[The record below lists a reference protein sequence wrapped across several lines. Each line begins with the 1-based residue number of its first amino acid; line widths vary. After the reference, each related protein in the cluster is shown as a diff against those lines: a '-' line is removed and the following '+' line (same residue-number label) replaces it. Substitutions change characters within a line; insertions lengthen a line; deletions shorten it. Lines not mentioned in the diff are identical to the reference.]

1 LRAIAEILISSE
13 FAGMK
18 TASGTAGERHILI
31 SIEVILNLVF
41 CRVGRA
47 REGSEWSPLI
57 TSYMQR
63 IRQYASVKEEV
74 YLTEERFSSALDR
87 KTRPG
92 FLILLDSRGK
102 QFSSTQFA
110 DRLRELQET
119 GHQELVFCVGP
130 ADGFSEASR
139 KRANM
144 LLSFGPMTLPHQMA
158 ALVLAEQVY
167 RALTIIAGHPYHSGH

>member
-1 LRAIAEILISSE
+1 MAVKLRYIL
-13 FAGMK
+13 FF
-18 TASGTAGERHILI
+18 
-31 SIEVILNLVF
+31 IEVVLNLVF
-41 CRVGRA
+41 CRIGRA

-57 TSYMQR
+57 GSYVKR

-74 YLTEERFSSALDR
+74 YLTEERFLSALDK

-92 FLILLDSRGK
+92 LLILLDQRGK

-110 DRLRELQET
+110 ERLRELQET
-119 GHQELVFCVGP
+119 VQQELVFCIGP
-130 ADGFSEASR
+130 ADGFSETSR
-139 KRANM
+139 RRANM

>member
-1 LRAIAEILISSE
+1 MNRFDCAGFMAVKLRYILFFI
-13 FAGMK
+13 G
-18 TASGTAGERHILI
+18 I
-31 SIEVILNLVF
+31 VLNLVF
-41 CRVGRA
+41 CRIGRA

-57 TSYMQR
+57 GSYVKR

-74 YLTEERFSSALDR
+74 YLTEERFLSALDK

-92 FLILLDSRGK
+92 FLILLDQRGK
-102 QFSSTQFA
+102 QFSSTQMA
-110 DRLRELQET
+110 ERLRELQET
-119 GHQELVFCVGP
+119 VQQELVFCIGP
-130 ADGFSEASR
+130 ADGFSETSR
-139 KRANM
+139 RRANM

>member
-1 LRAIAEILISSE
+1 M
-13 FAGMK
+13 GDK
-18 TASGTAGERHILI
+18 RHIQI
-31 SIEVILNLVF
+31 FIEDVLNLVF
-41 CRVGRA
+41 CRVGRV

-57 TSYMQR
+57 NAYMQR
-63 IRQYASVKEEV
+63 MRQYASVKEEV
-74 YLTEERFSSALDR
+74 YLTEERFNSALDR

-110 DRLRELQET
+110 DQLRQLKEA
-119 GHQELVFCVGP
+119 GNQELVFCVGP

-139 KRANM
+139 KRANL

>member
-1 LRAIAEILISSE
+1 
-13 FAGMK
+13 
-18 TASGTAGERHILI
+18 
-31 SIEVILNLVF
+31 
-41 CRVGRA
+41 
-47 REGSEWSPLI
+47 
-57 TSYMQR
+57 MQR
-63 IRQYASVKEEV
+63 IRQYASIKEEV
-74 YLTEERFSSALDR
+74 FLTEERFISALDR
-87 KTRPG
+87 RTRPC

-102 QFSSTQFA
+102 QFSSIQFA

-119 GHQELVFCVGP
+119 GQQEFLFCVGP

-139 KRANM
+139 KRANL

>member
-1 LRAIAEILISSE
+1 V
-13 FAGMK
+13 K
-18 TASGTAGERHILI
+18 P
-31 SIEVILNLVF
+31 LNLVF
-41 CRVGRA
+41 CKTGRA

-57 TSYMQR
+57 SSFVQR
-63 IRQYASVKEEV
+63 IRQYATVKEEV

-87 KTRPG
+87 KTRPF
-92 FLILLDSRGK
+92 FLILLDQRGK

-110 DRLRELQET
+110 DRLRELQEA
-119 GHQELVFCVGP
+119 GHQELIFCVGP

-139 KRANM
+139 KRANL

-167 RALTIIAGHPYHSGH
+167 RALTILAGHPYHSGH